1 MSNKRVFLDN
11 AATTPIAPEI
21 IDMMSKMMKT
31 HFANPSS
38 VHSYGRESK
47 IIVEGARKKIAKLLN
62 TSPGTIFFTSGGT
75 EADNMAI
82 KCAIHDHKITHAI
95 TSKISHHAVL
105 FPLEDLEKEK
115 LIKLSYVDIDKNGV
129 VSISHL
135 EELLESNPRTFVSIM
150 HANNEIGTIQDI
162 KVIGNICKEHNAI
175 FHSDTVQ
182 TIAHFP
188 FDMQKLNVDFMA
200 ASAHKFHGPKGV
212 GFIYI
217 SEDIQIKPFL
227 RGGGQER
234 NMRAGTENVC
244 GIAAL
249 AMAMEMAYE
258 NLEEETTYIKSLK
271 MYMIEKL
278 QTELKDVQFYGKC
291 TDMGNSLYTVLS
303 CHFPETDIAEMLL
316 FNLDILGVACSGG
329 SACASG
335 SSKGS
340 HVLTEIVPESKRPG
354 IRFSFSK
361 YNTKEDVDFTIDK
374 LKELF
379 S

>member
-1 MSNKRVFLDN
+1 MKVYLDN

-21 IDMMSKMMKT
+21 IEMMSQMMKT

-38 VHSYGRESK
+38 VHSFGRESK
-47 IIVEGARKKIAKLLN
+47 IIVESARKRIAKLLN
-62 TSPGTIFFTSGGT
+62 TSPGSIFFTSGGT

-95 TSKISHHAVL
+95 TSKISHQAVL
-105 FPLEDLEKEK
+105 YPLQDLDNEGV
-115 LIKLSYVDIDKNGV
+115 IKLSYVAIDKDGA
-129 VSISHL
+129 VSLSHL
-135 EELLESNPRTFVSIM
+135 KELLKDNSRTFVSIM
-150 HANNEIGTIQDI
+150 HANNEIGTLEDLKQ
-162 KVIGNICKEHNAI
+162 IGEICKEYNAI

-182 TIAHFP
+182 TIGHYP
-188 FDMQKLNVDFMA
+188 FNMQDLNVDFMA

-217 SEDIQIKPFL
+217 SENIKIKPL
-227 RGGGQER
+227 IRGGGQER
-234 NMRAGTENVC
+234 NMRAGTENIY

-258 NLEEETTYIKSLK
+258 HLEEEVKYIKGLK
-271 MYMIEKL
+271 KHMIEKL
-278 QTELKDVQFYGKC
+278 QTEIEDVQFYGKC
-291 TDMGNSLYTVLS
+291 TDIENSLYTVLS

-335 SSKGS
+335 GNKGS
-340 HVLTEIVPESKRPG
+340 HVLTEIAPNSKRPG

-361 YNTKEDVDFTIDK
+361 YNTKEDIDFTVAK

-379 S
+379 P

>member
-1 MSNKRVFLDN
+1 MSTRVFLDN
-11 AATTPIAPEI
+11 AATTPMAPEI
-21 IDMMSKMMKT
+21 INMMSEMMKT

-47 IIVEGARKKIAKLLN
+47 IVVENARKKIASLLN
-62 TSPGTIFFTSGGT
+62 TSPGSIFFTSGGT

-82 KCAIHDHKITHAI
+82 KCGIHDHKITHAI
-95 TSKISHHAVL
+95 TSKLSHHAVL
-105 FPLEDLEKEK
+105 YPLEDLEKEGI
-115 LIKLSYVDIDKNGV
+115 IKLSYVNIDENGV
-129 VSISHL
+129 VDLNHL
-135 EELLESNPRTFVSIM
+135 EELLQNNPRTFVSIM

-162 KVIGNICKEHNAI
+162 KAIGDLCKEHKAI

-182 TIAHFP
+182 TMAHFP
-188 FDMQKLNVDFMA
+188 FNMQELQVDFMA

-212 GFIYI
+212 GFVYI
-217 SEDIQIKPFL
+217 SEDIQIKPML

-234 NMRAGTENVC
+234 NMRAGTENIY

-258 NLEEETTYIKSLK
+258 NLEEETNYIKGLK
-271 MYMIEKL
+271 KYMMEKL
-278 QTELKDVQFYGKC
+278 KSEIEDVQFYGKC
-291 TDMGNSLYTVLS
+291 TDLENSLYTVLS

-329 SACASG
+329 SACSSG

-340 HVLTEIVPESKRPG
+340 HVLTEIVPDSKRPG

-361 YNTKEDVDFTIDK
+361 YNTKEEIDYTIEK

>member
-1 MSNKRVFLDN
+1 MKVYLDN
-11 AATTPIAPEI
+11 AATTPIGPEI
-21 IDMMSKMMKT
+21 IDLMNEMMRS

-38 VHSYGRESK
+38 IHSFGRESK
-47 IIVEGARKKIAKLLN
+47 IIVENARKSIAKLLN
-62 TSPGTIFFTSGGT
+62 TSPGSIFFTSGGT

-82 KCAIHDHKITHAI
+82 KCAIHDHNIKHAI
-95 TSKISHHAVL
+95 TSKIAHHAVL
-105 FPLEDLEKEK
+105 YPLQDLANDGV
-115 LIKLSYVDIDKNGV
+115 IKLSYVEIDNHGI
-129 VSISHL
+129 VSLSHL
-135 EELLESNPRTFVSIM
+135 EELLKDSDRTFVSIM
-150 HANNEIGTIQDI
+150 HANNEIGTIQDL
-162 KVIGNICKEHNAI
+162 KRIGDICKDYNAI

-182 TIAHFP
+182 TIGHYP
-188 FDMQKLNVDFMA
+188 FNMQELNVDFMA

-217 SEDIQIKPFL
+217 SENVKIKPLL

-234 NMRAGTENVC
+234 NMRAGTENIH

-249 AMAMEMAYE
+249 AMAMEIAYK
-258 NLEEETTYIKSLK
+258 NLEEEVKYIKNLK
-271 MYMIEKL
+271 IYMIERL
-278 QTELKDVQFYGKC
+278 QEEIDDVQFYGRC
-291 TDMGNSLYTVLS
+291 TDMDNSLYTVLS

-335 SSKGS
+335 ARKGS
-340 HVLTEIVPESKRPG
+340 HVLAELLPDSKRPG

-361 YNTKEDVDFTIDK
+361 YNTKKDIDFAVAK
-374 LKELF
+374 LKELY